1 MRGRDRQSNEGLLF
15 IPHWGCVDGQGGS
28 RRSEHFLSS
37 HVMGNSSFQHEPML
51 SADAY
56 QKP

>member
-1 MRGRDRQSNEGLLF
+1 MRGRDRQSNEGPLF
-15 IPHWGCVDGQGGS
+15 IRHWGGVDRQEGS
-28 RRSEHFLSS
+28 WRSEHFLSS
-37 HVMGNSSFQHEPML
+37 HVMGNASFQHEPLL